1 MKPLL
6 RPLQALWQPT
16 LVRRVVTVLLLAFAL
31 VGSVLLGLD
40 YLEFKRTMAEAPG
53 IKTLADALVASLARV
68 PDARDAA
75 LVVSTRAEELNTM
88 RREAGLLPGDVLFEL
103 RGIDGRVAFASRA
116 LQGWQAPVGEP
127 AIGVLGINGRA
138 HWTAR
143 VERGPWRLFIAE
155 PQVPDVRV
163 LGLIGRGLLFSLLL
177 AFPLVLL
184 PLWIAVQRGLRPL
197 RELARRV
204 AARDASD
211 LSPLG
216 ITPRH
221 AELKPLATAFDGLLA
236 QLRAHVQRE
245 RAFVQDAAHELRTPM
260 AAIAAQAHVLAH
272 TPDEGDRREAGA
284 ALDHAL
290 ERASHLSRQL
300 LDLAALDDA
309 HPRAAQAVDLVALT
323 QDALALAVPQALT
336 LGLEL
341 SLEAPERLPGRIDR
355 VAFES
360 VLQNLVDNALRYV
373 PADGRVVVTLS
384 EAAGQ
389 VSLSVADDGPGIPRE
404 QRDRAFERFWRGD
417 TQADVPGSG
426 LGLAIVRQAAGRL
439 GGQVRIEDGLAG
451 RGVAFVLSM
460 PVFGKA

>member
-1 MKPLL
+1 MKALL
-6 RPLQALWQPT
+6 RPLQPLWQPT
-16 LVRRVVTVLLLAFAL
+16 LVRRVVVALALAFAL

-40 YLEFKRTMAEAPG
+40 YLEFKRTMAQAPG
-53 IKTLADALVASLARV
+53 VKALGDAIAGTLARV

-75 LVVSTRAEELNTM
+75 LVVSTRADELNTL
-88 RREAGLLPGDVLFEL
+88 RREDGRLPGDVLFEL
-103 RGIDGRVAFASRA
+103 RGTDGRVAFASPA
-116 LQGWQAPVGEP
+116 LQGWQAPAGSP
-127 AIGVLGINGRA
+127 AIAVLDIGGRA

-155 PQVPDVRV
+155 PHVPDVRV
-163 LGLIGRGLLFSLLL
+163 LGLIGRELLFSLLL

-204 AARDASD
+204 AARDAAD
-211 LSPLG
+211 LSPLD
-216 ITPRH
+216 ITPKH
-221 AELKPLATAFDGLLA
+221 AELKPLVASFDGLLA

-260 AAIAAQAHVLAH
+260 AAIAAQAHVLSH

-309 HPRAAQAVDLVALT
+309 HPRAPQEVDLAVLT
-323 QDALALAVPQALT
+323 QQALATAAPQALAL
-336 LGLEL
+336 GLDL
-341 SLEAPERLPGRIDR
+341 SLDAPDRLPCRVDR

-360 VLQNLVDNALRYV
+360 ILHNLVDNALRYV
-373 PADGRVVVTLS
+373 PADGRIAVALRR
-384 EAAGQ
+384 AGDR
-389 VSLSVADDGPGIPRE
+389 VWLTVADDGPGIPHD

-417 TQADVPGSG
+417 TEADVPGSG

-439 GGQVRIEDGLAG
+439 GGQVHVEDGIDG
-451 RGVAFVLSM
+451 RGVAFVLGM

>member
-1 MKPLL
+1 MKALL

-16 LVRRVVTVLLLAFAL
+16 LVRRVVVALALAFAL
-31 VGSVLLGLD
+31 VGSVLLALD
-40 YLEFKRTMAEAPG
+40 YLEFKRSMAEAPG
-53 IKTLADALVASLARV
+53 IKTLGDAMVGTLVRV

-75 LVVSTRAEELNTM
+75 LVVSTRADELNTL

-103 RGIDGRVAFASRA
+103 RGTDGRVAFASPA
-116 LQGWQAPVGEP
+116 LQGWQAPPGAP
-127 AIGVLGINGRA
+127 AIAVLDIGGRA

-155 PQVPDVRV
+155 PQVPDARV
-163 LGLIGRGLLFSLLL
+163 LGLIGRELLFSLLL

-204 AARDASD
+204 AARDAAD

-216 ITPRH
+216 LAPRH
-221 AELKPLATAFDGLLA
+221 AELKPLVTAFDSLLA

-260 AAIAAQAHVLAH
+260 AAIAAQAHLLAH

-309 HPRAAQAVDLVALT
+309 HPRAAQDVDLVVLT
-323 QDALALAVPQALT
+323 QNALAAAVPQALA

-341 SLEAPERLPGRIDR
+341 SLDAPDRLPCRIDR

-373 PADGRVVVTLS
+373 PADGRVVVTLR
-384 EAAGQ
+384 EAEGR
-389 VSLSVADDGPGIPRE
+389 VSLTVADDGPGIPRD

-417 TQADVPGSG
+417 TQGDVAGSG

-439 GGQVRIEDGLAG
+439 GGQVHIEDGLDG
-451 RGVAFVLSM
+451 RGVAFVLGL
-460 PVFGKA
+460 PVFGKG